1 MEKRKNAATLSN
13 ALTHKLPLVKKRVGQ
28 QTQNLGN
35 THSEA
40 QMLLQLSEERA
51 KWLSHAD

>member
-13 ALTHKLPLVKKRVGQ
+13 ALTHKLTLVKKRVGQ